1 MDPLLIWGLGLL
13 GIALVLVLLEF
24 FIPSA
29 GAIAITAAVCA
40 IGGLVCLFR
49 FSPLWGVMGL
59 FGLLITTPLVVWAG
73 LALWQ
78 HTPIGRRMIGAPTEE
93 EQFEKIQ
100 KEESFVK
107 QRLGLMDKQGV
118 AVTDLRPV
126 GVVDIDG
133 QRHDAVTDA
142 DFISPGTRVRVTLV
156 EASQVRVRA
165 II

>member
-13 GIALVLVLLEF
+13 CIALVLVLLEF
-24 FIPSA
+24 FVPSA

-107 QRLGLMDKQGV
+107 QRLGLLDKQGV

-133 QRHDAVTDA
+133 HRHDAVTDA
-142 DFISPGTRVRVTLV
+142 DFISPGTRVRVTHV
-156 EASQVRVRA
+156 EASQVRVRPLG
-165 II
+165 

>member
-24 FIPSA
+24 FVPSA

-59 FGLLITTPLVVWAG
+59 FGLLITTPLVIWAG

-78 HTPIGRRMIGAPTEE
+78 HTPIGRRMIGAPTED

-126 GVVDIDG
+126 GVIDIDG

-156 EASQVRVRA
+156 EATQVRVRA

>member
-1 MDPLLIWGLGLL
+1 MDPLLVWGLGLL
-13 GIALVLVLLEF
+13 CIALVLVLLEF
-24 FIPSA
+24 FVPSA

-49 FSPLWGVMGL
+49 FSPLWGIMGL
-59 FGLLITTPLVVWAG
+59 FGVLITTPLVVWAG

-93 EQFEKIQ
+93 EQFERIQ

-107 QRLGLMDKQGV
+107 QRLGLLDKQGV
-118 AVTDLRPV
+118 ALTDLRPV
-126 GVVDIDG
+126 GVVDIEG

-142 DFISPGTRVRVTLV
+142 DFISPGTLVRVTLV
-156 EASQVRVRA
+156 EATQVRVRPLG
-165 II
+165 

>member
-24 FIPSA
+24 FVPSA

-59 FGLLITTPLVVWAG
+59 FGLLITTPLVIWAG
-73 LALWQ
+73 LGLWQ

-107 QRLGLMDKQGV
+107 QRLRLMDKQGV

-126 GVVDIDG
+126 GVIDIDG
-133 QRHDAVTDA
+133 QRHDAITDA

-156 EASQVRVRA
+156 EATQVRVRPLA
-165 II
+165 